1 MSATLPSGSVAFV
14 DTTSETLV
22 PVTPFRLLQ
31 EDEAAIRRVVD
42 RFYDLMEQEPAYAVL
57 RGMHAA
63 DLGPMRDRLTWWLT
77 TWLGGPPR
85 YQEHT
90 GGGVCITAAHRPFP
104 IDADA
109 RDQWLHCMRRA
120 LVDADIPEPVR
131 QMVDGPLVG
140 VAEFLRN
147 C

>member
-1 MSATLPSGSVAFV
+1 MVATPRSGSVVNV
-14 DTTSETLV
+14 DSSPETLA
-22 PVTPFRLLQ
+22 PVTPFRLLG
-31 EDEAAIRRVVD
+31 EDEAIIRRVVD
-42 RFYDLMEQEPAYAVL
+42 RFYDLMDQEPAYALL
-57 RGMHAA
+57 RGMHAK

-90 GGGVCITAAHRPFP
+90 GGGVCITAAHKPFP

-120 LVDADIPEPVR
+120 LVEAGTPDTVR
-131 QMVDGPLVG
+131 QMVDGPLAG
-140 VAEFLRN
+140 V
-147 C
+147 

>member
-1 MSATLPSGSVAFV
+1 MSTLEDSAPPTV
-14 DTTSETLV
+14 TTV
-22 PVTPFRLLQ
+22 VTPFQLLG

-42 RFYDLMEQEPAYAVL
+42 RFYDLMDTEPAYRLL
-57 RGMHAA
+57 RDMHAA
-63 DLGPMRDRLTWWLT
+63 DLSPMRDRLTWWLT
-77 TWLGGPPR
+77 GWFGGPAR

-90 GGGVCITAAHRPFP
+90 GGGICITAAHRPFP

-109 RDQWLHCMRRA
+109 RDQWLSCMNRA
-120 LVDADIPEPVR
+120 LAEAGTPDAFR
-131 QMVDGPLVG
+131 QLVAGPLNG

>member
-1 MSATLPSGSVAFV
+1 MSTFEDSAPPGATTVIAPV
-14 DTTSETLV
+14 
-22 PVTPFRLLQ
+22 VTPFQLLGD
-31 EDEAAIRRVVD
+31 DEATIRRVVD
-42 RFYDLMEQEPAYAVL
+42 RFYDLMDTDPAYRLL

-63 DLGPMRDRLTWWLT
+63 DLSPMRDRLTWWLT
-77 TWLGGPPR
+77 GWFGGPPR

-90 GGGVCITAAHRPFP
+90 GGGICITSAHRPFP

-109 RDQWLHCMRRA
+109 RDQWLSCMRRA
-120 LVDADIPEPVR
+120 LEDAGTPDTFR
-131 QMVDGPLVG
+131 KMVEGPLSG